1 MQDSNAVVKKD
12 ILHCY
17 KWQDTRTDIII
28 REVYQNVD

>member
-17 KWQDTRTDIII
+17 KWQDTREDYEYLTG
-28 REVYQNVD
+28 E